1 LTNIHWQR
9 QRAWLFAF
17 VLAGILLLPWVDV
30 LDEWFAD
37 WRMHITG
44 QMTAPQASPVA
55 VVAIDEATLDNF
67 GPWPWPRTTLANVLE
82 HIVRHYQPAAIGL
95 DIVFPPNAQ
104 HLEDV
109 ALAKI
114 LQTHPIVVGQLFD
127 QTGLQRGVP
136 AYQAVTQNDSARLP
150 EYSGVLASSA
160 QLGVVA
166 AGHINGLLDHDGK
179 MRRAYPY
186 VCGQHGCSP
195 SLAARV
201 LGVVA
206 NLEHWTLSKNP
217 KDNTPWL
224 LTPDEMP
231 HLALALD
238 QDYAVT
244 LPWRATPGYATFSLA
259 DLWHAKIPT
268 EVLTNKIL
276 IIGATAHGMGDKV
289 ITPINALTPGVEAH
303 ATLLTAWLD
312 QSLPRPSPHA
322 KIFVFVILICQAV
335 ILLLL
340 RNPWHH
346 GVATMVMS
354 LAPVWLSLYLYQQGW
369 IFPVASNAIYPWM
382 LFVYTLT
389 AHAIRRYQDL
399 ILRFSAYLPEP
410 LVKSL
415 TRQDSIDRAEVKWT
429 TCLYADIMG
438 YTHMSQQL
446 APEKLA
452 AWCNQAIDLVVV
464 EVGQHQGMVDNIA
477 GDGLL
482 AYWRGQPA
490 GQQAQLAFDAA
501 LSIQAHLLALN
512 RVLAQQGLPPVR
524 MGIGMHA
531 GPLMVGSFGAK
542 HKRRYTL
549 LGDVA
554 NIAAR
559 IEQHTRQ
566 VHSDILFSQAIMMH
580 LSTLSAVSIGPTSLK
595 GISQAMI
602 LYQPAPDPDMMDTE

>member
-1 LTNIHWQR
+1 M
-9 QRAWLFAF
+9 
-17 VLAGILLLPWVDV
+17 LAGILLLPWVSV
-30 LDEWFAD
+30 LDEWFSD
-37 WRMHITG
+37 WRMHIAG
-44 QMTAPQASPVA
+44 QMTAPQSSPVA

-67 GPWPWPRTTLANVLE
+67 GPWPWPRATLANVLE
-82 HIVRHYQPAAIGL
+82 RIVSHYQPAAIGL
-95 DIVFPPNAQ
+95 DIVFPPNAL
-104 HLEDV
+104 HPEDA
-109 ALAKI
+109 ALAKTV
-114 LQTHPIVVGQLFD
+114 QAHPIVVGQLFD
-127 QTGLQRGVP
+127 QTGLQRGMP
-136 AYQAVTQNDSARLP
+136 AYQAITQNDSSRLP

-160 QLGVVA
+160 QLGVIA

-186 VCGQHGCSP
+186 VCGRYGCSP
-195 SLAARV
+195 SLAVRV
-201 LGVVA
+201 LGVVT
-206 NLEHWTLSKNP
+206 NLGHWTLSKNP
-217 KDNTPWL
+217 TKNTPWL
-224 LTPDEMP
+224 LTPDAMP

-244 LPWRATPGYATFSLA
+244 LPWRTTPGYATYSLA
-259 DLWHAKIPT
+259 DLWHAKIPA
-268 EVLTNKIL
+268 EALTNKIL

-312 QSLPRPSPHA
+312 QSLPRPHAYA
-322 KIFVFVILICQAV
+322 KIIVYGILICQGV
-335 ILLLL
+335 VLLLL

-346 GVATMVMS
+346 GVAVIAMS
-354 LAPVWLSLYLYQQGW
+354 LTPVWFSLYLYQKGW
-369 IFPVASNAIYPWM
+369 ILPVASNVIYPWI

-389 AHAIRRYQDL
+389 ARAMRRYQDL

-438 YTHMSQQL
+438 YTHTSQQL

-464 EVGQHQGMVDNIA
+464 EVSQHQGMVDNIA

-490 GQQAQLAFDAA
+490 DQQAQLAFDAA
-501 LSIQAHLLALN
+501 LSIQAHLLVLN
-512 RVLAQQGLPPVR
+512 RILAQQGLPPVK

-531 GPLMVGSFGAK
+531 GPLMVGSFGAQ

-559 IEQHTRQ
+559 IEQYTRQ
-566 VHSDILFSQAIMMH
+566 VQSDILCSQAIMAY
-580 LSTLSAVSIGPTSLK
+580 LPAPSAVSIGPTSLK
-595 GISQAMI
+595 GIRQAMV
-602 LYQPAPDPDMMDTE
+602 LYQPAPDIYMTYTEQNTLSKQT